1 MELTPILILTTGF
14 VLGLGHSLDPDH
26 VVAVSALLC
35 NNTSLRRSIVSAT
48 AWGAGHSITLFL
60 VGLIVLALRVSIPQ
74 SIIAVFEFAAG
85 VLLVILGFLVV
96 KPIVS
101 TRIQGQKD
109 NAQNQTNK
117 HLHSDEGDSTRLTH
131 LHQSAITGGLQGLGG
146 SAALMLVTLTT
157 VSSVELGLVF
167 ILLFG
172 VGMII
177 GMMGV
182 ACLVSSVLTYTASR
196 LKSVHDSIKAIT
208 GIASIVFGIFI
219 IVQIL

>member
-1 MELTPILILTTGF
+1 
-14 VLGLGHSLDPDH
+14 
-26 VVAVSALLC
+26 
-35 NNTSLRRSIVSAT
+35 
-48 AWGAGHSITLFL
+48 